1 MTIQKQ
7 LGKRIQKLRK
17 IKGYSQE
24 KFAEAIGIATT
35 SLSYI
40 ETGNGFMTGAT
51 LDKIV
56 DILEIKPQDLFN
68 FDDAIYTDEMLYNE
82 ILNKIEFIKGDA
94 KLLKIV
100 HSFLKSIIWAIK
112 KEPVGFQISRG
123 KIE

>member
-100 HSFLKSIIWAIK
+100 HSFLKSII
-112 KEPVGFQISRG
+112 
-123 KIE
+123 